1 MTVSGSSAARAAAT
15 AVLPTPVGPTRT
27 GTNGRSGSPKP
38 ALELVF
44 RELDDG
50 RPAVDVVRRQG
61 GRQEAGQQLPHL
73 LGVELVPR
81 LDRRSAG
88 ERGGEALQ
96 AVLPPPAAAP
106 CQICDQPLPAKCPP
120 RPP

>member
-73 LGVELVPR
+73 LGAELVPR
-81 LDRRSAG
+81 PDRPPAR
-88 ERGGEALQ
+88 ERGGAALQ
-96 AVLPPPAAAP
+96 AGCATPA
-106 CQICDQPLPAKCPP
+106 
-120 RPP
+120 

>member
-61 GRQEAGQQLPHL
+61 GRQEAGQQLPHP

-81 LDRRSAG
+81 LDRRPAGAPGREARQSILPSPEAAAG
-88 ERGGEALQ
+88 E
-96 AVLPPPAAAP
+96 V
-106 CQICDQPLPAKCPP
+106 
-120 RPP
+120 